1 MYEDLQDRWYVI
13 ANAAEV
19 RTGRPLS
26 IRRFGEEM
34 VLWRDAEGRVVGL
47 PDRCPHRG
55 VPLHNGKVQGGD
67 IECPFHGF
75 RFDGRGQC
83 TRMPCEGDEPGL
95 VSRYRTRSFVLRE
108 AHGWIWQ
115 WRGQP
120 RAQYPEIDYFDE
132 VRPTDAQHTTSVV
145 WNTNYIRC
153 IENQLDFTHLPFVH
167 ANTIAKGMAKGRMT
181 VNTAVRGDRIR
192 AWTDAA
198 PMADGR
204 PITPESNHGY
214 LELIAPNLWIL
225 IFAPKMGNLL
235 AFVPIDETH
244 TQIYMRF
251 FQRIVTVPGLGW
263 LFCWATNMTN
273 HVILNQ
279 DRRVVEGSLPP
290 RPRPD
295 VREMLVPSDGPIIAY
310 RRMLT
315 REAKARRRSLP
326 VLGGSEH
333 ATATATETA
342 TATATVLAS
351 DEARSRLERTG

>member
-13 ANAAEV
+13 ADAAEV

-26 IRRFGEEM
+26 VRRFGEEM

-55 VPLHNGKVQGGD
+55 VPLHNGKVEGGD

-83 TRMPCEGDEPGL
+83 TRMPCEGDDPGL

-120 RAQYPEIDYFDE
+120 RAQYPEIEYFDE
-132 VRPTDAQHTTSVV
+132 VRPTDSQHTTSVV

-167 ANTIAKGMAKGRMT
+167 GNTIARGMTKGRMT
-181 VNTAVRGDRIR
+181 VHTEVRGDRIR
-192 AWTDAA
+192 AWSDEAA
-198 PMADGR
+198 MADAGPIEPGR
-204 PITPESNHGY
+204 QSGY

-225 IFAPKMGNLL
+225 TFARNGKMGNLL

-244 TQIYMRF
+244 TKLYMRLY
-251 FQRIVTVPGLGW
+251 QRMVTVPGLGW
-263 LFCWATNMTN
+263 LLCWAMNMTN

-279 DRRVVEGSLPP
+279 DRRVVEASLPP
-290 RPRPD
+290 RPTPD
-295 VREMLVPSDGPIIAY
+295 VREMLVPSDAPVIAY

-326 VLGGSEH
+326 VLGGSEPAPEP
-333 ATATATETA
+333 AT
-342 TATATVLAS
+342 LPAS
-351 DEARSRLERTG
+351 DDARARLERTG